1 MNQNKLFLATL
12 ATVCI
17 SGAAIAQTELH
28 SALPPAMQA
37 KTVQIASASMDK
49 GPAGNVDK
57 VLEQIS
63 RNMQPA
69 PDMIDAQAETAIN
82 RDMNLSRSTGQMLR
96 PVGFMQIEN
105 ERVIF
110 ASEDGVRVLRLK
122 ENSRLGLMKI
132 SKISEFG
139 VEYTV
144 SGKTMYAPL
153 AYTASEAPKAGQVIN
168 LPIQQTTAAASN
180 SGAGAIPPHQSAR

>member
-1 MNQNKLFLATL
+1 MKNSKFIFAALTIA
-12 ATVCI
+12 CI
-17 SGAAIAQTELH
+17 SGGAFAGSDLN

-37 KTVQIASASMDK
+37 KPVQTASMDK

-110 ASEDGVRVLRLK
+110 ASEDGVRVLQLR

-132 SKISEFG
+132 AKISEFG

-153 AYTASEAPKAGQVIN
+153 AYTATEPPKAAQVIN
-168 LPIQQTTAAASN
+168 VSAPAAMTATPTSN
-180 SGAGAIPPHQSAR
+180 PNQNQSIPAR